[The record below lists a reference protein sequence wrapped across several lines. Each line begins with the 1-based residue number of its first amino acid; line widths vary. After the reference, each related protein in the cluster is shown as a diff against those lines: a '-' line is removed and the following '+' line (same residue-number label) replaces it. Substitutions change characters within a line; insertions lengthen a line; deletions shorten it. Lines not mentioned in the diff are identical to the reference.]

1 MTQKNI
7 WGLGNN
13 MYPFYAE
20 ITFGYHKD
28 DQWIEKQKA
37 IVTFAEDFAEAMKKI
52 ESYYGEELISVEKL
66 CAYEACDIIE
76 LSLDVGRGVK
86 RELEDV

>member
-1 MTQKNI
+1 MAIPVGET
-7 WGLGNN
+7 
-13 MYPFYAE
+13 MYPCYAE
-20 ITFGYHKD
+20 ITYGYHLD
-28 DQWIEKQKA
+28 NQWIEKQKS
-37 IVTFAEDFAEAMKKI
+37 IITFARDFSEAMSNI
-52 ESYYGEELISVEKL
+52 EHYYGEELISIEKL